1 MLFPKRIKII
11 DESQIKIEHKYLINK
26 YELILDRLR
35 CVGCGQCSIVCP
47 TDAILFG
54 PAAAV
59 YENKP
64 KDLNAAVVDSVDP
77 DLCVMCGVCQAFCP
91 FDAIHV
97 IKDGEKV
104 DPETLRISTYHSI
117 PHLEAKAFACSRIK
131 RDAQVY
137 WEGETKA
144 TYEIPETEEEFKKYY
159 LNKCPGDCKKCLD
172 ICPTDAITFKP
183 MDEAWTTKILFEIED
198 DKCINCSACMLVCP
212 QDNFKVIWTK
222 IHHSG
227 AYNQMFWDPIEEK
240 LLKQEVKFTK
250 SE

>member
-1 MLFPKRIKII
+1 MFPKRLKTI
-11 DESQIKIEHKYLINK
+11 DESQIKIEHKYLITK
-26 YELILDRLR
+26 QELILDRLR

-47 TDAILFG
+47 KDAILFG

-77 DLCVMCGVCQAFCP
+77 ALCVMCGVCVAFCP
-91 FDAIHV
+91 FDAIHLF
-97 IKDGEKV
+97 KDGEKIEP
-104 DPETLRISTYHSI
+104 DTLEINAYNSI
-117 PHLEAKAFACSRIK
+117 PQLEGETVQCSRIK
-131 RDAQVY
+131 REAKVY
-137 WEGETKA
+137 WEGETKP
-144 TYEIPETEEEFKKYY
+144 TYELPPTEEEFKKYY

-172 ICPTDAITFKP
+172 ICPTDAITFKS
-183 MDEAWTTKILFEIED
+183 MEDAWTSKILFEID
-198 DKCINCSACMLVCP
+198 DEKCINCSACMLVCP

-240 LLKQEVKFTK
+240 LLKQEVKFT
-250 SE
+250 EE